1 MIEPIVES
9 NHKKKGMKTDNKE
22 VHVEREEERDL
33 EVEMMVRRRWTK
45 KEKKLVMRCFY
56 QSEPT
61 RRGYRKRMIT
71 VWREIGTFEIT
82 EQRLVDQARVT
93 RINQWL
99 TEVELEGIQRK
110 ILTQR
115 NGEENQEINDIPV
128 IEERIQNESRPMEP
142 SVTEICVRVETKI
155 TDEERLI
162 IDELKSLMIRNETE
176 EYLTFKKVDQ
186 RKLRDVTKKV
196 NAVIRHIETDDVTQ
210 TNKLLWQLQKK
221 LD

>member
-1 MIEPIVES
+1 MA
-9 NHKKKGMKTDNKE
+9 
-22 VHVEREEERDL
+22 
-33 EVEMMVRRRWTK
+33 EVEI
-45 KEKKLVMRCFY
+45 E
-56 QSEPT
+56 
-61 RRGYRKRMIT
+61 
-71 VWREIGTFEIT
+71 EIKG
-82 EQRLVDQARVT
+82 
-93 RINQWL
+93 
-99 TEVELEGIQRK
+99 K
-110 ILTQR
+110 ILTR
-115 NGEENQEINDIPV
+115 RDGEENQEINDIPV
-128 IEERIQNESRPMEP
+128 IEERIQNESRLMEP

-176 EYLTFKKVDQ
+176 EYLPFKKVDQ

>member
-1 MIEPIVES
+1 MIAIW
-9 NHKKKGMKTDNKE
+9 
-22 VHVEREEERDL
+22 RD
-33 EVEMMVRRRWTK
+33 V
-45 KEKKLVMRCFY
+45 
-56 QSEPT
+56 
-61 RRGYRKRMIT
+61 
-71 VWREIGTFEIT
+71 GTFEIT
-82 EQRLVDQARVT
+82 EQRLVDQARVIRT
-93 RINQWL
+93 NEWL
-99 TEVELEGIQRK
+99 TEGELEEIRRK
-110 ILTQR
+110 NLKR
-115 NGEENQEINDIPV
+115 RDGEENQEINDIPV
-128 IEERIQNESRPMEP
+128 IEERIQNESRLMEP

-176 EYLTFKKVDQ
+176 EYLPFKKVDQ